1 MTGRDVPSR
10 DASGRDVTQRE
21 GEIALAVQRLRSN
34 LDDLGGSS
42 VRIVAVAKGFPWS
55 DVRAALSNGVT
66 MIGENY
72 AQEILHKYGSI
83 PLGERPA
90 VHFIG
95 RLQSNKIPQLI
106 PFVSTWQTVDRDRL
120 VGEIARRAPGSE
132 IMIQVNFTGE
142 ADKGGCDPVDL
153 ESLVAR
159 ARRHDLVVAGL
170 MVVGPTSGERDLTRR
185 VFAEAARRRVDLGL
199 VELSMGMSGDIDLAV
214 EAGSTMVRVGS
225 LVFGSRP
232 PKD

>member
-1 MTGRDVPSR
+1 MTGRDMPSR
-10 DASGRDVTQRE
+10 DVPGSDVTRR
-21 GEIALAVQRLRSN
+21 GDEIALSIQRLRAD

-55 DVRAALSNGVT
+55 DVRAALANGVSI
-66 MIGENY
+66 IGENY
-72 AQEILHKYGSI
+72 AQEILLKYGSV
-83 PLGERPA
+83 PVDERPA

-95 RLQSNKIPQLI
+95 GLQSNKIRQLI

-120 VGEIARRAPGSE
+120 VSEIARRAPGSE

-153 ESLVAR
+153 ELLVTR
-159 ARRHDLVVAGL
+159 ARQHDLVVAGL
-170 MVVGPTSGERDLTRR
+170 MVVGPTSGDRNLTRR
-185 VFAEAARRRVDLGL
+185 VFTEASRRRVDLGL

>member
-1 MTGRDVPSR
+1 MTGRDMPSR
-10 DASGRDVTQRE
+10 DVPGSDVTRR
-21 GEIALAVQRLRSN
+21 GDEIALSIQRLRAD

-55 DVRAALSNGVT
+55 DVRAALANGVSI
-66 MIGENY
+66 IGENY
-72 AQEILHKYGSI
+72 AQEILLKYGSV
-83 PLGERPA
+83 PVDERPA

-120 VGEIARRAPGSE
+120 VSEIARRAPGSE

-153 ESLVAR
+153 ELLVTR
-159 ARRHDLVVAGL
+159 ARQHDLVVAGL
-170 MVVGPTSGERDLTRR
+170 MVVGPTSGDRNLTRR
-185 VFAEAARRRVDLGL
+185 VFTEASRRRVDLGL

>member
-1 MTGRDVPSR
+1 
-10 DASGRDVTQRE
+10 
-21 GEIALAVQRLRSN
+21 
-34 LDDLGGSS
+34 
-42 VRIVAVAKGFPWS
+42 
-55 DVRAALSNGVT
+55 
-66 MIGENY
+66 
-72 AQEILHKYGSI
+72 
-83 PLGERPA
+83 

-95 RLQSNKIPQLI
+95 RLQSNKIRQLI

-120 VGEIARRAPGSE
+120 VSEIARRAPGSE

-153 ESLVAR
+153 ELLVTR
-159 ARRHDLVVAGL
+159 ARQHDLVVAGL
-170 MVVGPTSGERDLTRR
+170 MVVGPTSGDRNLTRR
-185 VFAEAARRRVDLGL
+185 VFTEASRRRVDLGL